1 MTASTYS
8 VAFFDPMTSSG
19 QAIRESIGAALRAE
33 RERRHIS
40 LDAVARGTLVR
51 LDFLQQIDEDRIEN
65 LPAGAYAKG
74 FIRAYATH
82 LGLDWR
88 PFAKAYE
95 ERYAQPAPELSRV
108 VRRGVRVP
116 PAAQRRAWKI
126 AVTSAISLIV
136 LLALLGAFRSGEDP
150 AEVPDVSA
158 TSARALQPL
167 PQNPLGAVVRVQVI
181 GEASWVEVQADGQV
195 IFAGTLRAGEAR
207 SFKGTDRVVVFV
219 ARAREVA
226 ITANGRIL
234 GTPKVPSYVGVFT
247 PATQTLPPH
256 EPKAA
261 EPPKETSSEPAADAP
276 PPVGAA
282 GASSVQQ

>member
-1 MTASTYS
+1 
-8 VAFFDPMTSSG
+8 MTSFG
-19 QAIRESIGAALRAE
+19 HVNKDDIGAALRAE
-33 RERRHIS
+33 RERRRIS

-51 LDFLQQIDEDRIEN
+51 LDFLQLIDENRIED

-108 VRRGVRVP
+108 VQRGVRVP

-126 AVTSAISLIV
+126 AVTGAVSLIV
-136 LLALLGAFRSGEDP
+136 LLALLGAFRSGEEP
-150 AEVPDVSA
+150 ADIPVVPA
-158 TSARALQPL
+158 AAARAVQAAP
-167 PQNPLGAVVRVQVI
+167 NPLGAIVRVQIV
-181 GEASWVEVQADGQV
+181 GEASWVEASADGQTV
-195 IFAGTLRAGEAR
+195 FAQTLHAGESR
-207 SFKGTDRVVVFV
+207 TFRGTEQVVLFL

-234 GTPKVPSYVGVFT
+234 GSPADPNYTGLFT
-247 PATQTLPPH
+247 PETAALPPNQPH
-256 EPKAA
+256 AA
-261 EPPKETSSEPAADAP
+261 APTPEASAQPDARVEEVDP
-276 PPVGAA
+276 GTAA
-282 GASSVQQ
+282 GQ

>member
-1 MTASTYS
+1 
-8 VAFFDPMTSSG
+8 MTSSG

-33 RERRHIS
+33 RERRRIS

-51 LDFLQQIDEDRIEN
+51 LDFLQLIDEDRIED

-95 ERYAQPAPELSRV
+95 EHYAQPAPELSRV

-126 AVTSAISLIV
+126 AVTSAVSLIV

-150 AEVPDVSA
+150 AEVPVVSA
-158 TSARALQPL
+158 TSVRALQPA
-167 PQNPLGAVVRVQVI
+167 PPNPMGSIVRVEVI
-181 GEASWVEVQADGQV
+181 GEASWIEAKADGQV
-195 IFAGTLRAGEAR
+195 VYAGTLHAGESR
-207 SFKGTDRVVVFV
+207 TFKGNERVVLVL

-226 ITANGRIL
+226 ITANGHVM
-234 GTPKVPSYVGVFT
+234 GSPDVPSYVGVFT
-247 PATQTLPPH
+247 PSTQNLPPH
-256 EPKAA
+256 EPEATEA
-261 EPPKETSSEPAADAP
+261 TSEPSAEPAA
-276 PPVGAA
+276 GAA
-282 GASSVQQ
+282 APAEQ

>member
-1 MTASTYS
+1 
-8 VAFFDPMTSSG
+8 MTSSG
-19 QAIRESIGAALRAE
+19 QILHDGIGAALRAE

-51 LDFLQQIDEDRIEN
+51 LDFLQLIDEDRIEE

-126 AVTSAISLIV
+126 AVSSAVSLIV
-136 LLALLGAFRSGEDP
+136 LLALLGAFRSGEEP
-150 AEVPDVSA
+150 AQVPVVSA
-158 TSARALQPL
+158 ASARALQPL
-167 PQNPLGAVVRVQVI
+167 TQQPVESVVRVEI
-181 GEASWVEVQADGQV
+181 TGDASWVEAIADGQK
-195 IFAGTLRAGEAR
+195 IFAQTLHAGESR
-207 SFKGTDRVVVFV
+207 TFKATERLVLVL
-219 ARAREVA
+219 ARAREVT

-234 GTPKVPSYVGVFT
+234 GTPSEPSYVGVFT
-247 PATQTLPPH
+247 PATKNLPSNDPQ
-256 EPKAA
+256 AA
-261 EPPKETSSEPAADAP
+261 AATPAPAAPSAP
-276 PPVGAA
+276 P
-282 GASSVQQ
+282 SS

>member
-1 MTASTYS
+1 
-8 VAFFDPMTSSG
+8 MTSSG
-19 QAIRESIGAALRAE
+19 QATRHSIGAALRAE

-40 LDAVARGTLVR
+40 LDTVARGTLVR
-51 LDFLQQIDEDRIEN
+51 LDFLQLIDEDRIEA

-126 AVTSAISLIV
+126 AVTSAISLIL
-136 LLALLGAFRSGEDP
+136 LLALLGAFQSGEEP
-150 AEVPDVSA
+150 AEVPVVPASA
-158 TSARALQPL
+158 ARNLEAAPSNQ
-167 PQNPLGAVVRVQVI
+167 LGSVVRVQVI
-181 GEASWVEVQADGQV
+181 GNASWIEAQGDGQV
-195 IFAGTLRAGEAR
+195 IFAGTLHAGESR
-207 SFKGTDRVVVFV
+207 TFRGLERVVLFL

-234 GTPKVPSYVGVFT
+234 GSPSVPSYVGVFT
-247 PATQTLPPH
+247 PETTALPPH
-256 EPKAA
+256 EPEAANAPPQEPEAPAA
-261 EPPKETSSEPAADAP
+261 E
-276 PPVGAA
+276 
-282 GASSVQQ
+282 Q

>member
-1 MTASTYS
+1 MT
-8 VAFFDPMTSSG
+8 PSG
-19 QAIRESIGAALRAE
+19 HAIREGIGAALRAE

-51 LDFLQQIDEDRIEN
+51 LDFLQLIDDDRIED

-116 PAAQRRAWKI
+116 PAAQRRALKI
-126 AVTSAISLIV
+126 AVTGAVSLIL

-150 AEVPDVSA
+150 ADVPVVSA
-158 TSARALQPL
+158 VPARAVQPTM
-167 PQNPLGAVVRVQVI
+167 PEPVMGAIVRVEITGQ
-181 GEASWVEVQADGQV
+181 ASWVEAEADGQSV
-195 IFAGTLRAGEAR
+195 FAGTLYGGESRTFRAN
-207 SFKGTDRVVVFV
+207 DRLLLFL
-219 ARAREVA
+219 ARAREVT
-226 ITANGRIL
+226 ITANGHIL
-234 GTPKVPSYVGVFT
+234 GSPEEPSYVGLFT
-247 PATQTLPPH
+247 PETENLPPH
-256 EPKAA
+256 EP
-261 EPPKETSSEPAADAP
+261 
-276 PPVGAA
+276 
-282 GASSVQQ
+282 GASSAVPTAAAASGQ

>member
-1 MTASTYS
+1 MS
-8 VAFFDPMTSSG
+8 SSG
-19 QAIRESIGAALRAE
+19 QSTMSGIGAALRAE

-51 LDFLQQIDEDRIEN
+51 LDFLQLIDEDRIED

-95 ERYAQPAPELSRV
+95 AQYAQPAPELSRV

-116 PAAQRRAWKI
+116 PAAQRRAWKL
-126 AVTSAISLIV
+126 AITGAASLML
-136 LLALLGAFRSGEDP
+136 LLALLGAFRGGEDP
-150 AEVPDVSA
+150 EEVPVVQA
-158 TSARALQPL
+158 NAVRALQTARP
-167 PQNPLGAVVRVQVI
+167 NPSGAIVRVQVV
-181 GEASWVEVQADGQV
+181 GEASWVEAKADGQTV
-195 IFAGTLRAGEAR
+195 FAGTLYAAESRT
-207 SFKGTDRVVVFV
+207 FKGNERVVIFL

-234 GTPKVPSYVGVFT
+234 GSPKEPSFMGVFT
-247 PATQTLPPH
+247 PGTERLPSH
-256 EPKAA
+256 EPGAM
-261 EPPKETSSEPAADAP
+261 ADATPAPSDSPSAVP
-276 PPVGAA
+276 PPPTDQ
-282 GASSVQQ
+282 ASPSPQA

>member
-1 MTASTYS
+1 MTRTAHL
-8 VAFFDPMTSSG
+8 APDG
-19 QAIRESIGAALRAE
+19 IGAALRAE

-51 LDFLQQIDEDRIEN
+51 LDFLQLIDEDRIED

-126 AVTSAISLIV
+126 AIASALSGIV
-136 LLALLGAFRSGEDP
+136 LLALLGALGSGEEP
-150 AEVPDVSA
+150 AEVPVVSA
-158 TSARALQPL
+158 ATARSVQAPDA
-167 PQNPLGAVVRVQVI
+167 NPLGTIVRVEVTGQ
-181 GEASWVEVQADGQV
+181 ASWIEATGNDQL
-195 IFAGTLRAGEAR
+195 IFAGTLHAGEAR
-207 SFKGTDRVVVFV
+207 TFTSDARIVVFV

-226 ITANGRIL
+226 ITANGHIL
-234 GTPKVPSYVGVFT
+234 GTPDLPSYIGVFT
-247 PATQTLPPH
+247 PATSELPPH
-256 EPKAA
+256 DPTAVDGSDEAA
-261 EPPKETSSEPAADAP
+261 PAQEEQAPADDA
-276 PPVGAA
+276 GAAA
-282 GASSVQQ
+282 GAPSG